1 MLGSEKLHD
10 RAVVGRFSHAHD
22 IVELIVLT
30 GDEVF
35 LQTLRAAVGASRR
48 LWHVPSADKV
58 GDLLVAG
65 QVGILVLDTQVV
77 PATKVFIAQIKRQFP
92 DLVIV
97 VAGTRETQAG
107 LASLVSTGVIYRFI
121 HKPMSPARAK
131 LFVDAAVRKY
141 QDRLSRIIPSRG
153 RPAASLGFSLGALIT
168 GGVAAGLF
176 WLSKHRARIRR
187 RFNSK
192 N

>member
-10 RAVVGRFSHAHD
+10 RAVVGRLSHAHD

-77 PATKVFIAQIKRQFP
+77 PAAKVFIAHLKRQFP

-97 VAGTRETQAG
+97 VAGLRDSQG
-107 LASLVSTGVIYRFI
+107 DLASLVSSGVIYRFI

-141 QDRLSRIIPSRG
+141 QDRISRVPTARRSAPNLG
-153 RPAASLGFSLGALIT
+153 VSLAALIT

-176 WLSKHRARIRR
+176 WLSKYRARILMRCP
-187 RFNSK
+187 FK